1 MRNWLLYI
9 NVLCEYNVIKM
20 NSNGYIPHPVDTLNI
35 QLPEELIELAES
47 ISKNV
52 HEVWSKNRMDE
63 GWTYGPVRNDEK
75 KETPCLVPYEEL
87 PEIEKAYDRDT
98 AFNTLKYIV
107 SLGFK
112 IIK

>member
-1 MRNWLLYI
+1 
-9 NVLCEYNVIKM
+9 
-20 NSNGYIPHPVDTLNI
+20 
-35 QLPEELIELAES
+35 
-47 ISKNV
+47 
-52 HEVWSKNRMDE
+52 MDE

-87 PEIEKAYDRDT
+87 PEIEKAYDRNT

-112 IIK
+112 ISK

>member
-1 MRNWLLYI
+1 MILI
-9 NVLCEYNVIKM
+9 AM
-20 NSNGYIPHPVDTLNI
+20 NSNGYIPNPADTSGI
-35 QLPEELIELAES
+35 QLPEELIELTEA

-87 PEIEKAYDRDT
+87 PEIEKAYDCDT

>member
-9 NVLCEYNVIKM
+9 NVLYEYNVIKM
-20 NSNGYIPHPVDTLNI
+20 NSNGYIPHPVGTSNI